1 MAVDIVK
8 IMTDIESK
16 PPIEE
21 LLRIMAR
28 LRDPN
33 GGCPW
38 DIEQDFKSIAPYTL
52 EEAYEVADAI
62 ERQDMDNLKEELGDL
77 LLQVVF
83 HSQMAAEQK
92 LFTFEDVVQAINH
105 KLVSR
110 HPHVFGDETAKN
122 ADDVLQIWNAAKDR
136 EKETSAKSRESLPSS
151 VLDDIPV
158 NFPSLMRAQKIS
170 KRAAKLGFEWQK
182 TEDVIDKII
191 EELNEFRAEI
201 HSGDQQKQA
210 EELGDVFF
218 TIVNLGRRLDIDCD
232 GAMRTCNEKFYRR
245 FSGMERDIEADG
257 RKMKD
262 LSSDEWEAYWQRQ
275 KDRERIS

>member
-1 MAVDIVK
+1 MTVDIVR
-8 IMTDIESK
+8 IMTDIESP

-28 LRDPN
+28 LRDPDC
-33 GGCPW
+33 GCPW
-38 DIEQDFKSIAPYTL
+38 DIEQDFKSVAPYTL

-62 ERQDMDNLKEELGDL
+62 ERQDMDGLKEELGDL

-83 HSQMAAEQK
+83 HSQMAAEQR
-92 LFTFEDVVQAINH
+92 LFTFDDVVQAINH

-122 ADDVLQIWNAAKDR
+122 ADDVLQIWNAAKER
-136 EKETSAKSRESLPSS
+136 EKQNSDKKKSALPSS

-170 KRAAKLGFEWQK
+170 RRAAKLGFEWQR

-201 HSGDQQKQA
+201 YSGNQDRQA

-232 GAMRTCNEKFYRR
+232 GAMRACNEKFYRR
-245 FSGMERDIEADG
+245 FSGMERDIKADG
-257 RKMKD
+257 KAMKD
-262 LSSDEWEAYWQRQ
+262 LTPDEWEDYWQRQ
-275 KDRERIS
+275 KKSEK